1 MDKEKEGRAQ
11 EDPREQSVKETSTF
25 FGTKKKQLA

>member
-11 EDPREQSVKETSTF
+11 EDPREQSVKESSTF
-25 FGTKKKQLA
+25 CVKISNS